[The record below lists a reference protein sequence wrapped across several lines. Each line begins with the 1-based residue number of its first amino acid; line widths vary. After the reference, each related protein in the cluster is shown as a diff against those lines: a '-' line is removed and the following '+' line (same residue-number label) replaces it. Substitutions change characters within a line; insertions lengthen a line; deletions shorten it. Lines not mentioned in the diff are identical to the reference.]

1 MIKYLMKMF
10 PNFPSEDN
18 YDNWEI
24 FNHDNYLKSIDHK
37 YNYDIYQHYNIEFLL
52 TYLLHL

>member
-1 MIKYLMKMF
+1 MKMF

-24 FNHDNYLKSIDHK
+24 FNHDNYLKSSDENKKI
-37 YNYDIYQHYNIEFLL
+37 IL
-52 TYLLHL
+52 

>member
-1 MIKYLMKMF
+1 MKMF

-24 FNHDNYLKSIDHK
+24 FNHDNYLKSNDEDKKKIRRLSCK
-37 YNYDIYQHYNIEFLL
+37 GR
-52 TYLLHL
+52 